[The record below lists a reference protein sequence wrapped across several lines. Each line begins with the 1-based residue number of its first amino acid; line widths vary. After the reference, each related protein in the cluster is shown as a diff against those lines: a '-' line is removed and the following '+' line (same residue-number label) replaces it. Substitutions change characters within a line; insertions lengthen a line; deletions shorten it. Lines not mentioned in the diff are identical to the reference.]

1 METVKYCPVCG
12 HRLEMR
18 MMSDRMR
25 PVCPNCGFVYYMNP
39 AVAAGTLVEEDGK
52 VLLIRRGVEPRKGYW
67 ALPAG
72 YVEADESAEEAAI
85 RETMEETNVHVEID
99 NLLGVYSFGQSVGDR
114 GVLILYSAHALP
126 DAKHPHPSDD
136 ATEARFFAPAELP
149 SNNDLAFDSHRS
161 ALAEW
166 RRARAVSYRIAAEG
180 EKQFVFALAQQF
192 KEPVFRS
199 SVGETDTCQFILAWD
214 ADQLVGFASLSSHP
228 ISGDVRLNQV
238 FVSPSHRRWGIG
250 SHLIEHSIDH
260 VRATGKKRLFA
271 EIPASNTGLVVYI
284 KSGFQVSGFMSQA
297 SPHRYPE
304 NQPVLFLTY
313 TVTEP

>member
-1 METVKYCPVCG
+1 METVKYCPICG
-12 HRLEMR
+12 QRLEMR
-18 MMSDRMR
+18 MMSDRVR

-72 YVEADESAEEAAI
+72 YVEADESAEEAAV
-85 RETMEETNVHVEID
+85 RETKEETNVPVELD
-99 NLLGVYSFGQSVGDR
+99 ELLGVYSFGQSVGDR
-114 GVLILYSAHALP
+114 GVLILYSAHATP
-126 DAKHPHPSDD
+126 NAQPPHPSDD

-149 SNNDLAFDSHRS
+149 PNENLAFDSHRS

-166 RRARAVSYRIAAEG
+166 RRARAVSYRIAVSED
-180 EKQFVFALAQQF
+180 KQAIFTLAQQF
-192 KEPVFRS
+192 KEPMFRS
-199 SVGETDTCQFILAWD
+199 SLSDSNGCQFILAWD
-214 ADQLVGFASLSSHP
+214 VNQLVGFASLSLHP

-238 FVSPSHRRWGIG
+238 FVVPSHRRWGIG
-250 SHLIEHSIDH
+250 SHLIQHAIDH
-260 VRATGKKRLFA
+260 VRTVGKNRLFA
-271 EIPASNTGLVVYI
+271 EIPTSNTGLVVYI
-284 KSGFQVSGFMSQA
+284 KSGFQVSGFMNQA

-313 TVTEP
+313 NVSK